1 MKKTFFAIFL
11 IFIFSSVPF
20 VAVSAEGFV
29 KPAFKKL
36 EDTVRDK
43 HGVNEILERLS
54 QMRSFREWPTELN
67 PELKLYVA
75 IEWLKKR
82 HTREGFELLSTL
94 SDADVDGD
102 LLRFYL
108 GTALVELGY
117 SEAFVPIAQYFDNKM
132 PKDPDYL
139 FLKSSGLA
147 LERKYPEAIQ
157 ALTTVIQQSGK
168 SGKAYLQR
176 GILYLYALSHEL
188 AYKDLKKAIKSFPRD
203 EVYYRQMAYLQAG
216 LIELKFYGDAKR
228 AKKIFQMGI
237 KIDPNSTLVTELKQ
251 KVDLEGL

>member
-1 MKKTFFAIFL
+1 MKKIFLVIFL
-11 IFIFSSVPF
+11 IFYSIPLTSV
-20 VAVSAEGFV
+20 AAEGFV

-36 EDTVRDK
+36 EDTVRNK

-75 IEWLKKR
+75 IEWLKQR
-82 HTREGFELLSTL
+82 HTREAFELLSTL
-94 SDADVDGD
+94 SDTDVDGN

-108 GTALVELGY
+108 GTTLVELGY
-117 SEAFVPIAQYFDNKM
+117 SELFVPIAQYFENKM
-132 PKDPDYL
+132 PEDPDYL

-157 ALTTVIQQSGK
+157 ALTTVIKQSGK

-176 GILYLYALSHEL
+176 GILYLYALSHEF
-188 AYKDLKKAIKSFPRD
+188 AYKDLKKAIKTLPHD

-237 KIDPNSTLVTELKQ
+237 KLDPGSTLVTELKQ
-251 KVDLEGL
+251 RVDFGGL